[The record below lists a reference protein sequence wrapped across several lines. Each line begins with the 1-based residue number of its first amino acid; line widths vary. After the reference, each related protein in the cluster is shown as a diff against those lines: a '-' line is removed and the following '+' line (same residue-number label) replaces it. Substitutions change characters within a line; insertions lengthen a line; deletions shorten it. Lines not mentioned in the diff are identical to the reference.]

1 MADEALVVRGF
12 ETLLSVPG
20 ALATPTHQSGDQDQ
34 DTMTHSDVEMQVQ
47 AFVSGTDPSVSK
59 AMRNLSRKLE
69 DVEHDIAALQR
80 AMHNADEEP
89 PAPPAPS
96 DSVTSGGWSSWIRST
111 PASPASPAPVP
122 APTFGSVMTSPR
134 LRHSPSL
141 NFPARKTADP
151 LGSLGLRV
159 PMPGYIHPQAGPG
172 IVQPRSRTL
181 STMYMLG
188 LGVKRVS
195 GPSLLTPSGSPRK
208 GLPLL
213 GLYPSGVETATEESQ
228 EETDSDDSDVE

>member
-96 DSVTSGGWSSWIRST
+96 DSVTSG
-111 PASPASPAPVP
+111 
-122 APTFGSVMTSPR
+122 
-134 LRHSPSL
+134 
-141 NFPARKTADP
+141 
-151 LGSLGLRV
+151 
-159 PMPGYIHPQAGPG
+159 
-172 IVQPRSRTL
+172 
-181 STMYMLG
+181 
-188 LGVKRVS
+188 
-195 GPSLLTPSGSPRK
+195 
-208 GLPLL
+208 
-213 GLYPSGVETATEESQ
+213 
-228 EETDSDDSDVE
+228 

>member
-122 APTFGSVMTSPR
+122 APTFGS
-134 LRHSPSL
+134 
-141 NFPARKTADP
+141 TADP

-159 PMPGYIHPQAGPG
+159 PMPGYIHHQAGPG